1 MPIPNDPLQPLQ
13 WYIDRSVRQDA
24 SVDLNVLPVWA
35 DYSGAGV
42 HVGIFDELIE
52 SAHPDL
58 VENYDSSLEIA
69 GLTYDVSSGNG
80 HGTAVAGIIGASA
93 NGDGVAGI
101 AYDASITSAP
111 VIYNTSVSFSAF
123 VTAMSAADRFD
134 VVNMSFGS
142 SAAFDGG
149 AITQAQWVPV
159 AASYEQ
165 ASAQGRNGLGTIFV
179 AAAGNYRTDATNS
192 GLSHYQAERHTIV
205 VGAVGADG
213 NIASY
218 SSEGANL
225 LVVAPSSSSL
235 YYPDVTTT
243 DQTGVDGYNS
253 GNNPPLDPV
262 PVDYTIRFGGTSA
275 ASPMVSGVVALMLEA
290 NAGPRLARRPRHP
303 RHLRAPHR
311 PGHRSQPPL
320 SRAVQL
326 AGQRRHQHQRW
337 RVSLLQRLRLRF
349 GRRTGR
355 GAPCRDMAGTAYFGQ
370 RAAARRFDQWAR
382 DGIDG

>member
-134 VVNMSFGS
+134 DSTAVRSH
-142 SAAFDGG
+142 
-149 AITQAQWVPV
+149 
-159 AASYEQ
+159 
-165 ASAQGRNGLGTIFV
+165 R
-179 AAAGNYRTDATNS
+179 RS
-192 GLSHYQAERHTIV
+192 G
-205 VGAVGADG
+205 
-213 NIASY
+213 
-218 SSEGANL
+218 
-225 LVVAPSSSSL
+225 
-235 YYPDVTTT
+235 
-243 DQTGVDGYNS
+243 
-253 GNNPPLDPV
+253 
-262 PVDYTIRFGGTSA
+262 F
-275 ASPMVSGVVALMLEA
+275 
-290 NAGPRLARRPRHP
+290 
-303 RHLRAPHR
+303 
-311 PGHRSQPPL
+311 RSQPAT
-320 SRAVQL
+320 S
-326 AGQRRHQHQRW
+326 
-337 RVSLLQRLRLRF
+337 RLRR
-349 GRRTGR
+349 
-355 GAPCRDMAGTAYFGQ
+355 
-370 RAAARRFDQWAR
+370 RAATVSERFSWRRPETTEPMPPTPA
-382 DGIDG
+382 